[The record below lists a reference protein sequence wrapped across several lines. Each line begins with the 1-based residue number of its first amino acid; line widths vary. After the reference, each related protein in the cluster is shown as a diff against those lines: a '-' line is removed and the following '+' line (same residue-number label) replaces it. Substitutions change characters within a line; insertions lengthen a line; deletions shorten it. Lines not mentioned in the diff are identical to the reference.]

1 MLKGL
6 FPMFKFWIKFS
17 FLLIG
22 ITLIS
27 CDYSSLAENQPD
39 SSEKGIIPEDHS
51 FYDAKGYDELIAT
64 YRISLQQDKGKH
76 YFKNLRN
83 YCIFKLLATDF
94 YNQSTQKDRLFIA
107 KELADL
113 KYATPN
119 IDNFYALV
127 MYLLENDEIDIDQA
141 KSLSNTFET
150 KNKKNIKKVFNAK
163 PEQRQKKLNKIDKG
177 RTKILLFERQQ
188 RMLKMRQ
195 NFESN

>member
-1 MLKGL
+1 M
-6 FPMFKFWIKFS
+6 
-17 FLLIG
+17 
-22 ITLIS
+22 TLIS
-27 CDYSSLAENQPD
+27 CDYSSLAENQTD
-39 SSEKGIIPEDHS
+39 SSEKGIIPKKHS
-51 FYDAKGYDELIAT
+51 FYNTKGHDELLAT

-76 YFKNLRN
+76 YSQNLRN

-107 KELADL
+107 NELAEL

-127 MYLLENDEIDIDQA
+127 MYLLENDKIDIDQA

-150 KNKKNIKKVFNAK
+150 KNKKNIKKVFKAK

-177 RTKILLFERQQ
+177 RTEILLFERQQ
-188 RMLKMRQ
+188 RMLKKRKE
-195 NFESN
+195 FESN